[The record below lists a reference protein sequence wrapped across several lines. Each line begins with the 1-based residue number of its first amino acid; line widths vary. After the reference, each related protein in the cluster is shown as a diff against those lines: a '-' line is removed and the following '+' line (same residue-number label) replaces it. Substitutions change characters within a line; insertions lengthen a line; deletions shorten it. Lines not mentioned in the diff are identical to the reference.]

1 MSSPLQSAA
10 RASLVD
16 LIAVLGTHRL
26 SILCVWMWGW
36 LQRISLIGRHT
47 SPNEN
52 DETEPL
58 MTMASPESKANA
70 IEKIALHFVYTD
82 VFVQGIHVLRHLI
95 RLKEKAFGWW
105 KHHYERLTL

>member
-1 MSSPLQSAA
+1 
-10 RASLVD
+10 
-16 LIAVLGTHRL
+16 
-26 SILCVWMWGW
+26 
-36 LQRISLIGRHT
+36 
-47 SPNEN
+47 
-52 DETEPL
+52 